1 LLQWLQKYLPRTP
14 AVSDIAFNMVGHVAG
29 WWAGTATAH
38 LVRRAVSRHR
48 ALDTANR
55 FALLMVGLWLVAEL
69 FPLVPTFD
77 VSSLAENIKSLWQQP
92 VWQPRR
98 MLSHVGMTVIG
109 LEALAQLVRS
119 VSRALPVRGL
129 AVAALCAV
137 LAGKF
142 VVIHQSPGM
151 AVVLGIAGG
160 GLLWAAVDWLRR
172 WPGDRQPVDPLAA
185 LLCIAVANYLI
196 YALWPLR
203 LRRVPEPMSWL
214 PFASSLS
221 SSVEAVI
228 SSVAFECLCFGAIV
242 WTAAR
247 RGYAWTWAAVCTAL
261 LAFMCEWTQRYLPT
275 RTPEIT
281 SVLLA
286 LAMGWLVAAL
296 DRGRGEMLAAQPRA

>member
-1 LLQWLQKYLPRTP
+1 
-14 AVSDIAFNMVGHVAG
+14 
-29 WWAGTATAH
+29 
-38 LVRRAVSRHR
+38 
-48 ALDTANR
+48 
-55 FALLMVGLWLVAEL
+55 
-69 FPLVPTFD
+69 
-77 VSSLAENIKSLWQQP
+77 
-92 VWQPRR
+92 
-98 MLSHVGMTVIG
+98 MTVIG
-109 LEALAQLVRS
+109 LEALAQLLRS

-172 WPGDRQPVDPLAA
+172 WPREHQPVDPLAV
-185 LLCIAVANYLI
+185 LLCIAVANYLV

-228 SSVAFECLCFGAIV
+228 SSVAFECLCFGGIV
-242 WTAAR
+242 WAAVR
-247 RGYAWTWAAVCTAL
+247 SGYAWSRAAACTAL
-261 LAFMCEWTQRYLPT
+261 LAFWCEWAQRYLVT

-281 SVLLA
+281 SALLA
-286 LAMGWLVAAL
+286 LAMGWLVSVL
-296 DRGRGEMLAAQPRA
+296 DPSRREVKIAEPPA